1 MKLSEIVDASPGL
14 QKLILQDLPLRA
26 ALDIMRLT
34 ERVNPFLRFF
44 GEEEIKAGGAAERM
58 AELRELAI
66 DDFDDFQRIPLTVS
80 DGIKL
85 SPSDVKHLTHFID
98 FQEVEK

>member
-58 AELRELAI
+58 AELRELEI
-66 DDFDDFQRIPLTVS
+66 HEFDNISKIPLPIS
-80 DGIKL
+80 DGIRL
-85 SPSDVKHLTHFID
+85 SPSDVKHLAPFID
-98 FQEVEK
+98 FVEVIK